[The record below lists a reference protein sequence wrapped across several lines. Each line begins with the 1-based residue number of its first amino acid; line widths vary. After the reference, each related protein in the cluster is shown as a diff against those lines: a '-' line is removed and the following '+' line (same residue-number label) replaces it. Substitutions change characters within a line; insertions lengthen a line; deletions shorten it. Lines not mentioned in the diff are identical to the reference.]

1 MKIALITNNYLPFVA
16 GVPISV
22 NRLAVG
28 LRELGHT
35 VYVFAP
41 DYKNNGC
48 DDEYTFRFPTMR
60 SKIKNTIPIPIHAY
74 SEITRKFDIADI
86 DIIHVHHPV
95 LIGYTALHL
104 AQKYHKPLVFT
115 YHTRYEQYLH
125 YLELYRSINKRAE
138 RGHRLEKAIT
148 NCLQQQLLPGYL
160 GGYMKRCDMV
170 FAPTESI
177 RENLLPYNL
186 NIPIRVIPTG
196 LPESAFSMC
205 KSSADIR
212 RKFLNEKKY
221 LFCTVS
227 RLSKEKN
234 LAFMLYGLALAKAQ
248 IGDCFNTIIIGD
260 GPEKESLKHLA
271 TDLGLENSV
280 FFLGTI
286 PNDQIVMYHGACDLF
301 LFSSLTETQGIVLL
315 EAMAASLPVL
325 GVKATGVSDVVKN
338 GENGFLTENDV
349 EDWATKLILLLKKE
363 NRLADMR
370 CGAKKTALQYTQ
382 KKIAAKAA
390 ECYQEIIIKS
400 LRISTKRNI
409 TLNRGVFS

>member
-1 MKIALITNNYLPFVA
+1 VKIALITNNYLPFIG

-41 DYKNNGC
+41 DYKNNGS
-48 DDEYTFRFPTMR
+48 DDVYTFRYPTLH
-60 SKIKNTIPIPIHAY
+60 SKIKDTIPIPIHAY
-74 SEITRKFDIADI
+74 SEITRNFEIRDI

-95 LIGYTALHL
+95 LIGYTALNL
-104 AQKYHKPLVFT
+104 SQKYNKPLIFT
-115 YHTRYEQYLH
+115 YHTKYEQYLH
-125 YLELYRSINKRAE
+125 YVDLYHSINKRAE
-138 RGHRLEKAIT
+138 RGHRLEKTII
-148 NCLQQQLLPGYL
+148 NCLQKQLLPGYL
-160 GGYMKRCDMV
+160 GGFMKRCDMV

-177 RENLLPYNL
+177 KENLMQYDL
-186 NIPIRVIPTG
+186 NVPIRVIPTG
-196 LPESAFSMC
+196 LPQSAFRLC

-212 RKFLNEKKY
+212 REYLNEKKY

-227 RLSKEKN
+227 RLSIEKN
-234 LAFMLYGLALAKAQ
+234 LAFMLRGLALAKEH

-260 GPEKESLKHLA
+260 GPEKESLMHLA

-286 PNDQIVMYHGACDLF
+286 PNDQIVMYHRACDLF

-325 GVKATGVSDVVKN
+325 AVKATGVSDVVKN
-338 GENGFLTENDV
+338 GENGFLTENDI
-349 EDWATKLILLLKKE
+349 EDWAAKLILLLQKGNHLSNMGYE
-363 NRLADMR
+363 ANE
-370 CGAKKTALQYTQ
+370 TALQYTQ

-390 ECYQEIIIKS
+390 ECYQEILIN
-400 LRISTKRNI
+400 RIRHTTERSI
-409 TLNRGVFS
+409 TINRGVFS